1 MTQAET
7 RTETESKKASERARE
22 GREGNFLRELWRK
35 ARENIF
41 LLALPYAVLISS
53 LTIIGMFFGYE
64 LAVGRSE
71 MLRALIAFSLSM
83 LGIVSGVISSYI
95 VVRVKYG

>member
-1 MTQAET
+1 MPQA
-7 RTETESKKASERARE
+7 ETESKRASERE
-22 GREGNFLRELWRK
+22 EEGNFLRKLWRR

-41 LLALPYAVLISS
+41 LQALPYAALISS

-64 LAVGRSE
+64 LAAGCSE

-83 LGIVSGVISSYI
+83 LGFVSGVIISYI
-95 VVRVKYG
+95 IVRVKYG